1 LAFVATTVVG
11 AGAFSRNLELVELSG
26 GLTLMVVA
34 ILTGI
39 SLGRLAQSAT
49 TPGKLVRVNLFL
61 TAVVVVA
68 LVGVTL
74 MGLPLTNG

>member
-1 LAFVATTVVG
+1 
-11 AGAFSRNLELVELSG
+11 
-26 GLTLMVVA
+26 MVVA